1 MNQQTFI
8 PPEPG
13 YFGAPPTITD
23 DPAYAAA
30 AATSG
35 FSEAMTAPLPRED
48 AADASA
54 REQRAQEV
62 AAAYAVPGR
71 DWKGIP
77 LAPFAI
83 SREADWLLHRT
94 SLGCPPLEQLITHP
108 QAMLSDA
115 LRVLWFLAHE
125 PTAWLNISSM
135 QDIEGKWQM
144 RTAYDRALEIENR
157 IRAWADQ
164 HVSNDEHA
172 LAVLLF
178 YDIYN
183 GTRETRTSVKP
194 DKHHNPDHAGK

>member
-1 MNQQTFI
+1 MQSLPI
-8 PPEPG
+8 LD
-13 YFGAPPTITD
+13 D
-23 DPAYAAA
+23 DPALAAA

-35 FSEAMTAPLPRED
+35 FSTPMAAPLPPED
-48 AADASA
+48 EADTHA
-54 REQRAQEV
+54 RQQRAEEV
-62 AAAYAVPGR
+62 AAAYSVPGR

-115 LRVLWFLAHE
+115 LRVLWFLSHKPA
-125 PTAWLNISSM
+125 AWLGIPSM
-135 QDIEGKWQM
+135 QEIEGRWQQ
-144 RTAYDRALEIENR
+144 RTAYDRAMELEEK
-157 IRAWADQ
+157 IRAWADR

-183 GTRETRTSVKP
+183 GTRETRTAVKP
-194 DKHHNPDHAGK
+194 AKDHDADKAGK